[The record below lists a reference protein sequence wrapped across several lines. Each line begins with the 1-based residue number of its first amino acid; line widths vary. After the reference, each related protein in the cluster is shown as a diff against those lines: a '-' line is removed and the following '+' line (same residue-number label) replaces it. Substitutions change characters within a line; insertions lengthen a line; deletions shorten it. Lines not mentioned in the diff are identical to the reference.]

1 RRTLRRLGGRRSR
14 SAAALVRV
22 GKTDPRDPPRGVR
35 APGARSRRAAG
46 GAGRPGGDAGAQ
58 ARRARRV
65 AAVALP
71 ARRRLRRHSPG
82 RRRAGARRDGGGA
95 RARARGRRDPADEP
109 ARDARMVSPMK
120 LSVIVPTRDKAEHL
134 DRTLASYC
142 AQTHGDFEVVIA
154 DDGSRDD
161 AGERVAARWR
171 ERFAVEYLRQP
182 HRGRAACR
190 NRAIA
195 AARGELL
202 VFADDDRLAAPQ
214 FLAEHA
220 RLYDAARLDGF
231 HIPWILGAT
240 GNLSA
245 PRALVVEVGGFD
257 EAFHGWRLEDLD
269 LCYRLH
275 HAGARTVIGAAAI
288 NYHQAHPTAGD
299 GVRWIEWLRNL
310 ERFVEK
316 YDRLDAAA
324 YAYAYTRET
333 MVDVPALNDTIAALE
348 RDAAAAPAT
357 TRALREAYVA
367 IVRAR
372 IFALDWSGAHRL
384 PGIRW

>member
-1 RRTLRRLGGRRSR
+1 
-14 SAAALVRV
+14 
-22 GKTDPRDPPRGVR
+22 
-35 APGARSRRAAG
+35 
-46 GAGRPGGDAGAQ
+46 
-58 ARRARRV
+58 
-65 AAVALP
+65 
-71 ARRRLRRHSPG
+71 
-82 RRRAGARRDGGGA
+82 
-95 RARARGRRDPADEP
+95 
-109 ARDARMVSPMK
+109 MK

-220 RLYDAARLDGF
+220 RLYDAARATVVLGAQRRAGAATVEEVAGDFAAIAAASSPEPWWEEACAPLARAYGERLDGF

-257 EAFHGWRLEDLD
+257 EAFHGWGLEDLD